1 MFRLVA
7 AAFALML
14 ICLVIVA
21 AAVFVFVIAVF
32 SSHMNCV
39 LIFKYQWMQVVQR
52 VLRANGLPEP
62 PELFTRTVRDTIKL
76 VSLFQGFPIS
86 KARDQVLHD
95 MFCFTET
102 FYFLSFSNHI
112 AVALPELVHD

>member
-7 AAFALML
+7 AAFVLMF

-21 AAVFVFVIAVF
+21 AAVVFVIAVF

-95 MFCFTET
+95 LLLPSNILF
-102 FYFLSFSNHI
+102 SFI
-112 AVALPELVHD
+112 F